1 MFLKFNLKKF
11 LLITMVIAIL
21 IVTIFL
27 IIFII
32 KKDTIDIK
40 YDDILETNTTNEID
54 PSKEIEP
61 PKEKDRFEG
70 LTLTNDNVGLPVLYY
85 HAVDPTHP
93 GEELYVSPTQ
103 LKEQLQLIKNLG
115 YTSLTM
121 AEVYDYIKNNKSIP
135 EKSIL
140 ITFDDGYTDNYTYA
154 FPILKE
160 LNMKATIFVITSGT
174 DNGNFYVSSEQIK
187 EMSAYGIDIES
198 HTVSHAHLDT
208 LSYKEQLQELKDSK
222 AKIEGITKKDV
233 LSIAYPYGDYNEDSK
248 KAALAAGYSI
258 AFTTDSG
265 LSDKTDNPFSLN
277 RIYVNSLNS
286 IDVFKDRLLTI
297 LK

>member
-1 MFLKFNLKKF
+1 MTTKHNSKKF
-11 LLITMVIAIL
+11 LPIMIIIALL
-21 IVTIFL
+21 IVTI
-27 IIFII
+27 ISIVFII
-32 KKDTIDIK
+32 NKDKTETI
-40 YDDILETNTTNEID
+40 NNEIQAED
-54 PSKEIEP
+54 IPKEIEP

-70 LTLTNDNVGLPVLYY
+70 LTLTNDNVGILVLYY
-85 HAVDPTHP
+85 HAVDPAHP

-103 LKEQLQLIKNLG
+103 LKEQLQLIKDLG

-121 AEVYDYIKNNKSIP
+121 AEVYDYIKNNKVIP

-187 EMSAYGIDIES
+187 EMSDYGIDIES
-198 HTVSHAHLDT
+198 HTVSHAHLNT
-208 LSYKEQLQELKDSK
+208 LSYEEQLQELKDSK
-222 AKIEGITKKDV
+222 AKIESITKKDV

-265 LSDKTDNPFSLN
+265 LTDKTDNPFSLN

-286 IDVFKDRLLTI
+286 IDLFKNSISPI